1 MTDAAPKPRDA
12 HPVLFLIL
20 FLPLGITN
28 GYVVVTL
35 SYILSHAGV
44 GIGAIAALVAWSLFP
59 QTWKVVWAPIV
70 DATLNNKI
78 WFLLSAIVIGAG
90 MIATALVPAT
100 RDNLVLIEI
109 FVIAVSLAVS
119 FNAMAADSLMA
130 YATPEAEKGR
140 AGGWSQAGN
149 LGGSG
154 LGGGA
159 GLWLAQHVHPIW
171 ISGAV
176 LGFICL
182 ASSIAVVFID
192 EPISDHRSESL
203 ATSFANVVRDVWSVI
218 SARTGF
224 LALFLMTL
232 PIGAGAASNLWSAV
246 AGDWHASAD
255 TVALVNGALGGVV
268 SMVGCIAG
276 GFVSDLM
283 DRKTAYCVFGL
294 ISAICAVAMALAPHT
309 ELSFAFFVCLYSFSL
324 GFCYAAFGRSGARS
338 HRNGRCRDEI
348 QPARQ
353 RFEHAHRLHDHCRR
367 LGSGKMG
374 LERHALHRSGVR
386 RDRRGHFHRRGAGG
400 HAIETASCPD
410 RLTQIPAEP
419 LDAAAGFFQ
428 HRVRG
433 RVGNAEERR
442 QAERRAVHHRDAF
455 AFQQLACEILVG
467 RDRLAGIGAV
477 LPISFAIDG

>member
-1 MTDAAPKPRDA
+1 VTDAAPKPRDA

-44 GIGAIAALVAWSLFP
+44 GVGAIAALVAWSLFP

-70 DATLNNKI
+70 DTTLNNKV
-78 WFLLSAIVIGAG
+78 WFLLSAVVIGAG

-100 RDNLVLIEI
+100 RDNLIFIEI
-109 FVIAVSLAVS
+109 LVVAVSLAVS

-130 YATPEAEKGR
+130 YATPPSEKGR

-176 LGFICL
+176 LGLICI
-182 ASSIAVVFID
+182 ASSLAAIFIE
-192 EPISDHRSESL
+192 EPISDHRGESL
-203 ATSFANVVRDVWSVI
+203 AKSFVNVGRDVWSVV
-218 SARTGF
+218 SARTGV

-276 GFVSDLM
+276 GFICDLM
-283 DRKTAYCVFGL
+283 DRKRAYCLFG
-294 ISAICAVAMALAPHT
+294 IVSAACAVAMAFAPHT
-309 ELSFAFFVCLYSFSL
+309 ELAFAFFVSLYAFAL
-324 GFCYAAFGRSGARS
+324 GFCYAAFGAVV
-338 HRNGRCRDEI
+338 
-348 QPARQ
+348 
-353 RFEHAHRLHDHCRR
+353 
-367 LGSGKMG
+367 
-374 LERHALHRSGVR
+374 LE
-386 RDRRGHFHRRGAGG
+386 
-400 HAIETASCPD
+400 AIGTG
-410 RLTQIPAEP
+410 
-419 LDAAAGFFQ
+419 AAATKYNLLASVSNMPIAYMTIVDGWGQ
-428 HRVRG
+428 EKWGSNGMLYTEAVCG
-433 RVGNAEERR
+433 VIGVGIFVALAYALTRLRPREK
-442 QAERRAVHHRDAF
+442 F
-455 AFQQLACEILVG
+455 AT
-467 RDRLAGIGAV
+467 
-477 LPISFAIDG
+477 